1 MRPLA
6 WLLPVVLCAAAPA
19 SAGKKAPACAPD
31 AVAVGT
37 LCVDRFE
44 ASVWN
49 VPEPT
54 RENAALVAAIQDGTA
69 TAEALEQAGA
79 TQLGCGAPFP
89 TRFPPDGSWT
99 KLAGLSSPT
108 PGVYAVSLPGVVP
121 TACITWPQ
129 ALQACF
135 LSGKRLPTN
144 AEWQRAAV
152 GTPDPNPPGADDCNV
167 ASAGADPTGAH
178 GACVSRWGASDM
190 AGNLWEMTG
199 TWADRNPSACTSWLH
214 DDFSC
219 FGGPGGTGG
228 ADVLGVPGIV
238 FRGGAFTDGELAGPY
253 ALKSDIDP
261 LFQNDTIG
269 FRCVR

>member
-1 MRPLA
+1 MRRLA
-6 WLLPVVLCAAAPA
+6 WLSAVILCAAVPA

-44 ASVWN
+44 ASVWQ

-54 RENAALVAAIQDGTA
+54 RENAALVEAIQHGTA
-69 TAEALEQAGA
+69 TADALEQAGA
-79 TQLGCGAPFP
+79 TPLGCGTPFP
-89 TRFPPDGSWT
+89 TRFPPDGSWIP
-99 KLAGLSSPT
+99 LEGLSTPT
-108 PGVYAVSLPGVVP
+108 PGVYAVSLPGVTP
-121 TACITWPQ
+121 TACITWSQ
-129 ALQACF
+129 AVQACF

-152 GTPDPNPPGADDCNV
+152 GTPDTNPPGEQDCNIASGGAV
-167 ASAGADPTGAH
+167 ATASRSACT
-178 GACVSRWGASDM
+178 SRWGASDM
-190 AGNLWEMTG
+190 VGNLWEMTG
-199 TWADRNPSACTSWLH
+199 TWADKNPTLCTSWLH

-219 FGGPGGTGG
+219 FGGPGGTPE
-228 ADVLGVPGIV
+228 LSVPGVV

-261 LFQNDTIG
+261 TFQNDTMG